1 MLSFTTIAYTAAY
14 TTTFLATSASLN
26 FITDTIKNSLPEID
40 MKTIEATSPDLA
52 NFASYASI
60 ASSWAI
66 FGLKIYVAHQTG
78 MGAITTVS
86 TAIDAASGAYALIN
100 GVNAMIPTI
109 PTIYAVAGYMPDMA
123 ALVSIATGVVTHN
136 LESVSTY
143 DVANVVLKGVLG
155 CSLEDLGSVVNLAN
169 SFSVKDFIP
178 EVSISSVVDVV
189 DIISTGMIGVSASNL
204 IHSVSDA
211 ALFFNSGFDY
221 DLL

>member
-1 MLSFTTIAYTAAY
+1 MTET
-14 TTTFLATSASLN
+14 
-26 FITDTIKNSLPEID
+26 
-40 MKTIEATSPDLA
+40 M
-52 NFASYASI
+52 
-60 ASSWAI
+60 
-66 FGLKIYVAHQTG
+66 
-78 MGAITTVS
+78 
-86 TAIDAASGAYALIN
+86 
-100 GVNAMIPTI
+100 PTM
-109 PTIYAVAGYMPDMA
+109 PTIYAVAGYMPDME

-211 ALFFNSGFDY
+211 ALFFSSGFDY

>member
-26 FITDTIKNSLPEID
+26 FITDTIKSSLPEID

-86 TAIDAASGAYALIN
+86 TAIDAASGAYVLIN

-178 EVSISSVVDVV
+178 EVSISE
-189 DIISTGMIGVSASNL
+189 
-204 IHSVSDA
+204 
-211 ALFFNSGFDY
+211 
-221 DLL
+221 